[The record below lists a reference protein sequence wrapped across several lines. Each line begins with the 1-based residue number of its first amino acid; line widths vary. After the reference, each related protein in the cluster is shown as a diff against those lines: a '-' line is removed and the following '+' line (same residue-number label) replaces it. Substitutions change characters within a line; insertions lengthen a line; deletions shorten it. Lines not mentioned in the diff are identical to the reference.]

1 MSTPPVTD
9 EYAQSTAT
17 DVGGIVVR
25 TALDPATVLAGRY
38 RVERLIGE
46 GGMGDVYLATHLKI
60 DKPVAIKVLA
70 PEQMRR
76 PRTVSRFLQEAK
88 AASKIR
94 HDNVV
99 DITDFGEAEGCA
111 FFVMEYLDGEDLHHL
126 LKRETRISLARAQAI
141 AAQLLGGLAAAHEA
155 GIIHRD
161 IKPHNCF
168 ISPRKGNPEF
178 VKVIDFGIAK
188 LRDGSEEQLTRTG
201 AIMGTAEY
209 MSPEQGQGLELD
221 GRSDLYSVGVIV
233 YRMLTGRVPFR
244 GGNPMAIL
252 YQHIH
257 GELVPPSV
265 ACPEADLSPEV
276 DALVARA
283 LAKEPA
289 DRFATASEFAAA
301 VTALDPDARAAT
313 RKPGRSRTSMVV
325 AGLVLVAVVVGVGGL
340 VWSMLSN
347 PGEATADDPQLAA
360 ADQTDPKAPVHPD
373 PDEPTE
379 VDDAPADEPS
389 EAANA
394 GASPPTPAAGL
405 GAASG
410 DSGSEE
416 PSRDTDGATATTAP
430 ATDSGAPADAPG
442 PKLQARRSSRRLDA
456 GFDRVAS
463 KVKACGKKAGL
474 FPGEKI
480 TVDAKIAPGGK
491 VTSVKVKGAHAA
503 AGKTCIVSAVKKAKF
518 DEASRTQSATH
529 RFSM

>member
-9 EYAQSTAT
+9 EYAGSTAT
-17 DVGGIVVR
+17 DVGGTVVR
-25 TALDPATVLAGRY
+25 TALDPGTVLAGRY

-111 FFVMEYLDGEDLHHL
+111 FFVMEYLDGEDLHQL
-126 LKRETRISLARAQAI
+126 LKREKRISLARAQAI
-141 AAQLLGGLAAAHEA
+141 TTQLLGGLAAAHDA
-155 GIIHRD
+155 GVIHRD

-168 ISPRKGNPEF
+168 ISARENNPEF

-221 GRSDLYSVGVIV
+221 GRSDLYSVGVIL

-257 GELVPPSV
+257 GELVPPSQ
-265 ACPEADLSPEV
+265 ACPEADLTPQV
-276 DALVARA
+276 DALIAKA
-283 LAKEPA
+283 LAKDSA
-289 DRFATASEFAAA
+289 DRFATAAEFSAAVAASDHDATAAPVRETGSRNRVLAGLLVAAA
-301 VTALDPDARAAT
+301 AIGIGVLAWQMLGAAKDSPVAAARAAGAE
-313 RKPGRSRTSMVV
+313 RDAA
-325 AGLVLVAVVVGVGGL
+325 AGPAPADGGHEPE
-340 VWSMLSN
+340 V
-347 PGEATADDPQLAA
+347 PPPAPTPAEPPEDDPAGANAAGSSGEPSVDGSTGPAA
-360 ADQTDPKAPVHPD
+360 ADT
-373 PDEPTE
+373 
-379 VDDAPADEPS
+379 
-389 EAANA
+389 
-394 GASPPTPAAGL
+394 
-405 GAASG
+405 GAA
-410 DSGSEE
+410 
-416 PSRDTDGATATTAP
+416 DGELAP
-430 ATDSGAPADAPG
+430 DAVDAEA
-442 PKLQARRSSRRLDA
+442 PKLPARRAARHIEA

-463 KVKACGKKAGL
+463 KVKACGKQAGV

-480 TVDAKIAPGGK
+480 TVDAKIASNGK
-491 VTSVKVKGAHAA
+491 VTSVTVKGAHAA
-503 AGKTCIVSAVKKAKF
+503 AGKACIVAAVKKAKF
-518 DEASRTQSATH
+518 DEASRPQSATH